1 MEELRTQLIITPA
14 LRRWCRNKWLNRVDS
29 LYLEH
34 KNKFDKARC
43 RMIRLSNK
51 EWAWEI
57 YLRVKEREI
66 EFSKAAREYGEGEE
80 RKNGG
85 EYEYQQIS
93 KLPFGL
99 GEVVKRLQIG
109 DITKPLK
116 LNKWF
121 CIIELLEYKGS
132 VLDDKTIDELLA
144 GQLRVWVDAV
154 VKHIDNE
161 INGSSQR

>member
-1 MEELRTQLIITPA
+1 
-14 LRRWCRNKWLNRVDS
+14 
-29 LYLEH
+29 
-34 KNKFDKARC
+34 
-43 RMIRLSNK
+43 MIRLSNK

-99 GEVVKRLQIG
+99 DETVKRLQIG
-109 DITKPLK
+109 DITKPK
-116 LNKWF
+116 
-121 CIIELLEYKGS
+121 IE
-132 VLDDKTIDELLA
+132 
-144 GQLRVWVDAV
+144 
-154 VKHIDNE
+154 
-161 INGSSQR
+161 